1 MGNSHSP
8 RVSSPTSTKCG
19 DYPIPP
25 KHRHLRKSRSAAIL
39 STLTL
44 GCAKPAPSYRIESYC
59 SSSQTSTVADR
70 DEKLSFDAPPKYA
83 YTTQDPLEDDA
94 ATAYKA
100 FLKTYPEYHSTW
112 ILDSLRRSDF
122 ARLDRAGETYV
133 DYMGG
138 SLYPESLIRVH
149 TDFLNHSILG
159 NTHSVSNP

>member
-1 MGNSHSP
+1 MGNTHSP
-8 RVSSPTSTKCG
+8 RVTSASTKYC
-19 DYPIPP
+19 DSPP
-25 KHRHLRKSRSAAIL
+25 PLKHAPLRKQRSTALL
-39 STLTL
+39 SVLTL
-44 GCAKPAPSYRIESYC
+44 GCTKPAPSYTIDSFC
-59 SSSQTSTVADR
+59 TASQTSTVADR

-83 YTTQDPLEDDA
+83 YATQDPLEDDA
-94 ATAYKA
+94 AAAYKA
-100 FLKTYPEYHSTW
+100 FLKMYPEYHSTW